1 MLIETLRM
9 ENFRQ
14 FRGTTKVDFSC
25 DPEKNVTIILG
36 DNTFGKTTLLQA
48 FNWCFY
54 GEVNF
59 DQRPDF
65 LLNYELSGEMHDGE
79 QQTVEVEITILHDGT
94 EYVITRTQRYN
105 CANGIVRGEKVPA
118 IKVSY
123 KQDDGQTESVKAVH
137 VDHVINNILP
147 KDLSTYFFFDTER
160 VSSISTRKDVA
171 EAVKGLLG
179 LSIMDSAIK
188 HLGDRAKKTTVIGKL
203 YGSMDLDG
211 DAKAQEALNRIQ
223 TAEEKRNMIAEQL
236 EDCVSQINQYDSRK
250 EQLDAVLRDNQTT
263 TTLQKKKEDLEQ
275 RITTE
280 RKALADT
287 IAQYFSE
294 FSAGSLSFFAQP
306 LLNTAG
312 TFLKEVKV
320 DDKGIRDLTKPTI
333 MELIRRGRCICGQEL
348 HEGNEAYQHLM
359 AELAY
364 VPPESI
370 GNTVRH
376 YREKLDTF
384 SRSAER
390 TYSSLDERYKAILR
404 SKNRIQ
410 EWEDEYQTISTQIAG
425 KENMRQYEQELADIR
440 VRLRDLHAKKDRQNR
455 EDGALKNDIER
466 YKKLYDS
473 LTAVS
478 SKNRQAME
486 LIAYAEE
493 IKGWLEETYKEKE
506 FTIRENLETKVNEIF
521 ERMYHGHR
529 RVTIDNKYHVE
540 LLTTVSDRE
549 IAAGESEGSNRVK
562 NFAFIAGLVS
572 LAKSKIV
579 TNSSENGI
587 NLSSEPYPLVMD
599 APFSNADEIHTANI
613 SKVLPEIAE
622 QVIMFVMQKDWNYAE
637 PVMNDRVGRKYH
649 LNKVSETCTHL
660 N

>member
-1 MLIETLRM
+1 MLIKTLRM

-54 GEVNF
+54 NKVNF
-59 DQRPDF
+59 DQHPDF
-65 LLNYELSGEMHDGE
+65 LLNYELSEEMRNGE
-79 QQTVEVEITILHDGT
+79 QQIVEVEITVLHDGT
-94 EYVITRTQRYN
+94 EYVITRTQRYT
-105 CANGIVRGEKVPA
+105 CANGNVRGESVPN

-123 KQDDGQTESVKAVH
+123 KQEDGQTESVKAAQ
-137 VDHVINNILP
+137 VDNVINNILP
-147 KDLSTYFFFDTER
+147 EDLSTYFFFDTER

-188 HLGDRAKKTTVIGKL
+188 HLGDRAKRATVIGKL

-223 TAEEKRNMIAEQL
+223 TAEEKRNAIAGQL
-236 EDCVSQINQYDSRK
+236 EDCASQISQYDARK
-250 EQLDAVLRDNQTT
+250 EQLDAILRDNQTT
-263 TTLQKKKEDLEQ
+263 TTLQKKKEDLER
-275 RITTE
+275 RISLE
-280 RKALADT
+280 RKALSEAIT
-287 IAQYFSE
+287 QYFRE
-294 FSAGSLSFFAQP
+294 FNADSLAFFAQP
-306 LLNTAG
+306 LLSTASA
-312 TFLKEVKV
+312 FLKEVKV

-333 MELIRRGRCICGQEL
+333 MELIKRGRCICGQEIRD
-348 HEGNEAYQHLM
+348 GNEAYQHLM

-376 YREKLDTF
+376 YKERLSSF
-384 SRSAER
+384 SRPAER
-390 TYSSLDERYKAILR
+390 TYSSLDERYRAILR

-410 EWEDEYQTISTQIAG
+410 EWEDEHQTIGTQISG
-425 KENMRQYEQELADIR
+425 KENMRRYEQELADIR
-440 VRLRDLHAKKDRQNR
+440 VRLRDIHAKKDRLNR
-455 EDGALKNDIER
+455 DDGALKSDIDR
-466 YKKLYDS
+466 WKKLYDS

-478 SKNRQAME
+478 EKNRQAME
-486 LIAYAEE
+486 LIVYAEE
-493 IKGWLEETYKEKE
+493 IKGWLEETYKDKE
-506 FTIRENLETKVNEIF
+506 LTIREDLEAKVNEIF

-529 RVTIDNKYHVE
+529 RVTIDAKYHVE

-562 NFAFIAGLVS
+562 NFAFIAGLVAM
-572 LAKSKIV
+572 AKGKII
-579 TNSSENGI
+579 TDSSENGI

-599 APFSNADEIHTANI
+599 APFSNADETHTANI

-637 PVMNDRVGRKYH
+637 PVMNDRVGKRYH
-649 LNKVSETCTHL
+649 LNKDSETCTHI